1 MEKIM
6 FSIRLEGAGVGD
18 TVLSRAQEL
27 KMLTF
32 GWQAV
37 LGLPVTGPAAS
48 RCPAVTTHRDSAL
61 LETPTALRAL
71 SF

>member
-18 TVLSRAQEL
+18 AALSRAREL

-37 LGLPVTGPAAS
+37 LGLPVIGQAAL
-48 RCPAVTTHRDSAL
+48 RCPAVTAHGDSAL
-61 LETPTALRAL
+61 LETPAALRAL